1 MLGVSGLL
9 ANRDHPSSP
18 GYEAYHVDGLEEV
31 LSVWAETRDTANNLA
46 LRSRTYAYSGPYDM
60 RSEHEISLYAEFH
73 EIK

>member
-18 GYEAYHVDGLEEV
+18 GYEAYHVDGLGT

-46 LRSRTYAYSGPYDM
+46 LRSRTYAYRWAHDM
-60 RSEHEISLYAEFH
+60 CPGNEITVYAECH